1 MSEKQLGIP
10 GCQVL
15 PAMES
20 ANDEPLAGDGTGAKQ
35 QPKKTGGRFTVLN
48 TFVDFAMGGLSRA
61 NMAVW
66 LVLYRD
72 TKDGIART
80 GQTDIARR
88 AGVCTRT
95 VKRAI
100 RQLEQMGLVTVVR
113 RGGLNS
119 GVSSYRVRPLP
130 KDFDR

>member
-1 MSEKQLGIP
+1 MKGVDVKPLCGNSSKGKQRG
-10 GCQVL
+10 G
-15 PAMES
+15 
-20 ANDEPLAGDGTGAKQ
+20 
-35 QPKKTGGRFTVLN
+35 KTAGRFALLN
-48 TFVDFAMGGLSRA
+48 SFVDFAMGGLNRA
-61 NMAVW
+61 DMAVW

-88 AGVCTRT
+88 AGVSIRT

-100 RQLEQMGLVTVVR
+100 QRLERVGLVTVVR
-113 RGGLNS
+113 RGGLNL

-130 KDFDR
+130 NDFDR